1 MSPIDPRELGH
12 GLTPQGSF
20 EDGYRCV
27 KCKYDL
33 TGLPQATVCPE
44 CGTSNSRITYEKK
57 RGTGVS
63 RAPIA
68 YVSHLSTTLW
78 LAALG
83 FFGYIF
89 FSVVLTISENVVT
102 LGLEFLAI
110 CGWVGALWL
119 ATKPKPDRFE
129 AQQLDTFDDPRWRW
143 ASVGTQGCHI
153 VAAIIYVLTY
163 VPQLSSVEG
172 LLVVCFYIFDA
183 IAILG
188 FVPVC
193 VQFSALAGWMGDED
207 AERRLQT
214 VAWLLAIGGLG
225 LLLTPVIAM
234 VMPIFRIL
242 ILVFAICMLIGVVM
256 LCLSL
261 ISLAKE
267 ANWAVQN
274 AKHKSVVSGRRA
286 IIERDRATAAEA
298 KLEKRLGA
306 LDTPNASARAGRKAI
321 PKDIPVPKSHNIQRH
336 EGTNPYD
343 IDDD

>member
-27 KCKYDL
+27 KCNYDL

-78 LAALG
+78 LAAPG
-83 FFGYIF
+83 FFAYIF
-89 FSVVLTISENVVT
+89 FSIVVRIAVNAVT

-110 CGWVGALWL
+110 CCWVGVLWL
-119 ATKPKPDRFE
+119 VTKPKPDRFE
-129 AQQLDTFDDPRWRW
+129 SKQLDAFDNPKWRW
-143 ASVGTQGCHI
+143 ASVGTQACLILG
-153 VAAIIYVLTY
+153 AIIYILIY
-163 VPQLSSVEG
+163 VPQLSAVEG
-172 LLVVCFYIFDA
+172 LLYAGYYIFDS
-183 IAILG
+183 IGVLG
-188 FVPVC
+188 FVAVC
-193 VQFSALAGWMGDED
+193 VQFSTLAGWMGDED

-214 VAWLLAIGGLG
+214 VAWLLAVGGMG

-298 KLEKRLGA
+298 KLENRLGA

-336 EGTNPYD
+336 EGTDPYD